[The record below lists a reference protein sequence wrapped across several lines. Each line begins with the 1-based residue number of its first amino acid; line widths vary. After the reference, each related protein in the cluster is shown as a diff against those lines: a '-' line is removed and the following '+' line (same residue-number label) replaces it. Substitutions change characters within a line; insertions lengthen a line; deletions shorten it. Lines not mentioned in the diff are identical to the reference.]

1 MKKENNAGYSLIE
14 VLAAILL
21 LGILSVPLCN
31 SLVMGHR
38 MNLKSQQLLQA
49 QLEVSAAVEQL
60 MAEGINRV
68 SEKYDWYVAEDDTE
82 EKDHFPN
89 VTVATAV
96 PDGMEE
102 ETTPYFLVTVESNDK
117 SVSVTTTIRSV
128 VPDSTEPSADPGEGG
143 EGGDAT

>member
-60 MAEGINRV
+60 MAEGITGAK
-68 SEKYDWYVAEDDTE
+68 SEYDMVDNAQGTGKIDRFPGVKVKTTE
-82 EKDHFPN
+82 AK
-89 VTVATAV
+89 VTVKTVDAAGNV
-96 PDGMEE
+96 QD
-102 ETTPYFLVTVESNDK
+102 TTITIPSCFEVTVTSERDD
-117 SVSVTTTIRSV
+117 SVAVTTFIRK
-128 VPDSTEPSADPGEGG
+128 A
-143 EGGDAT
+143 GDTT

>member
-31 SLVMGHR
+31 SLVMGHK
-38 MNLKSQQLLQA
+38 MNVKSQTLLQA

-60 MAEGINRV
+60 MAEGITGDEEFETYI
-68 SEKYDWYVAEDDTE
+68 SELASKRNVRIDVNGLDT
-82 EKDHFPN
+82 KQPYYTVTVTSKTDPN
-89 VTVATAV
+89 V
-96 PDGMEE
+96 
-102 ETTPYFLVTVESNDK
+102 
-117 SVSVTTTIRSV
+117 SVSTTIRSAA
-128 VPDSTEPSADPGEGG
+128 PDPTETSADPGEGG